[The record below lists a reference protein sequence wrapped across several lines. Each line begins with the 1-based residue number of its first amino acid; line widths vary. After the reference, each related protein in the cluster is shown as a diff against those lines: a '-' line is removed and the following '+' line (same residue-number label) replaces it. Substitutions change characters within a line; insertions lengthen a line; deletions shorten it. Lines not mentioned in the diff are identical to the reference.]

1 MEEKLS
7 LLKKLIG
14 PRIFLYTIGFIL
26 FIWITVQLFIIQ
38 EAAIIHIFYL
48 FLAMVIQLLTL
59 LPSVKAYY
67 SNN

>member
-1 MEEKLS
+1 M
-7 LLKKLIG
+7 
-14 PRIFLYTIGFIL
+14 
-26 FIWITVQLFIIQ
+26 FIIQ
-38 EAAIIHIFYL
+38 EVAVIHIFYL